1 MQNGYLN
8 VNLIFRYI
16 LTSNAVSGQ
25 GGGSLAFFMAFLV
38 LWTAITF
45 LCIVL
50 RVVVVTFEDGAFW
63 GFAFLSIV
71 PRGTEWRRL
80 ISEGG
85 LGFTDFCKENHE
97 VAHIAFKFMVVEVST
112 VYRLL

>member
-1 MQNGYLN
+1 MENRYLN
-8 VNLIFRYI
+8 VNLIFRYF

-50 RVVVVTFEDGAFW
+50 RVVVVTFEDGAFG

-71 PRGTEWRRL
+71 PRGTEWRRP

-85 LGFTDFCKENHE
+85 LGFTGFCKENHE
-97 VAHIAFKFMVVEVST
+97 VAHIVEEST
-112 VYRLL
+112 DYSLQTS

>member
-1 MQNGYLN
+1 
-8 VNLIFRYI
+8 
-16 LTSNAVSGQ
+16 
-25 GGGSLAFFMAFLV
+25 MAFLV

-50 RVVVVTFEDGAFW
+50 RVVVVTFEDGALG

-71 PRGTEWRRL
+71 PRGTEWRRP

-85 LGFTDFCKENHE
+85 LGFTGFCKENHE
-97 VAHIAFKFMVVEVST
+97 VAHIVEEST
-112 VYRLL
+112 VYSLQTS